1 MRLFDKTA
9 FLQKIGGVDAGI
21 VEANIHTIGL
31 VAGDM
36 DENGRKALANF
47 VQFIVRTDC
56 QNKDSGNP
64 PERLS
69 YEELLGIGRHLDE
82 IVQVLSGG
90 FSESVC
96 EIANRIKRIK
106 SDAGRRVL

>member
-56 QNKDSGNP
+56 QNLQLQIN
-64 PERLS
+64 
-69 YEELLGIGRHLDE
+69 LLKSILRTTKKPLDK
-82 IVQVLSGG
+82 LTA
-90 FSESVC
+90 FVC
-96 EIANRIKRIK
+96 KLHYIIDKTLNT
-106 SDAGRRVL
+106 